1 MTITIDPILPSVVGL
16 VLIVLLISIV
26 LRIFKQPYI
35 VAYIIAGIIIG
46 PYGLGIISDEV
57 TLSRLGAIG
66 VVLLLFFIGME
77 ISLKKLVLKWRVAT
91 IGTFL
96 QILIS
101 VAAVWLISTKLGW
114 TLERIILLG
123 FVISLSS
130 TAVVL
135 KILQDRKELSTKIG
149 QNILSILLMQDIA
162 LVPMLIIISFVGGE
176 AISKGEIGLQIVGG
190 IAILVLFAWLLKK
203 DTIKLPFGKILKK
216 DHEIQVFSAF
226 TICFG
231 IAMIT
236 ALTGLS
242 AALGAF
248 IAGIIVSA
256 AKETKWV
263 HDSLHSFY
271 IIFVAL
277 FFISIGM
284 LIDVNFLIEHIKV
297 ILLLVIAVFLTNTFI
312 NALILKFLGDTW
324 KESLY
329 SGALLSQIGEFSFIL
344 ATVGFQ
350 SAIINQ
356 FTYQTTIVII
366 ALTLLLSPFWIYLI
380 KSMVKIKKSTNTKIY

>member
-1 MTITIDPILPSVVGL
+1 MTLAIDPLLPSVVGL

-26 LRIFKQPYI
+26 LRIFKQPHI
-35 VAYIIAGIIIG
+35 VAYIIAGILIG

-57 TLSRLGAIG
+57 TISRLGAIG
-66 VVLLLFFIGME
+66 VMLLLFFIGME
-77 ISLKKLVLKWRVAT
+77 ISLKKLVSKWRIAT
-91 IGTFL
+91 IGTLF

-101 VAAVWLISTKLGW
+101 LAAVFLISLLTDW
-114 TLERIILLG
+114 PFERIILLG

-135 KILQDRKELSTKIG
+135 KILQDRKELNTKVG

-162 LVPMLIIISFVGGE
+162 IIPMLIIIGILGGKI
-176 AISKGEIGLQIVGG
+176 ISKVELGLQIIGG
-190 IAILVLFAWLLKK
+190 IAIIILFAWLLIKGS
-203 DTIKLPFGKILKK
+203 IKLPFGKILKK
-216 DHEIQVFSAF
+216 DHEIQVFSAL
-226 TICFG
+226 TLCFG
-231 IAMIT
+231 FAVIT
-236 ALTGLS
+236 ALIGLS

-256 AKETKWV
+256 AKETKWI

-312 NALILKFLGDTW
+312 NALILKFFRNTW

-344 ATVGFQ
+344 AAVGFQ
-350 SAIINQ
+350 SEIINQ
-356 FTYQTTIVII
+356 FAFQTTVIII
-366 ALTLLLSPFWIYLI
+366 ALTLLFSPFWIYLV
-380 KSMVKIKKSTNTKIY
+380 KSITKIKKAAYTK